1 MRCGKARQWLS
12 LDLDD
17 QLPHDRVIALEHHLD
32 ACSECRAYRD
42 DLVTGHR
49 ILKATESQLS
59 DSFEWRLRLRLNR
72 TLEEA
77 ARLAPA
83 PWLEP
88 SGRIAGWWRHFG
100 VAGAVGLAAVLTVA
114 LFAWPGGEIPLPLA
128 GDSRTESD
136 FEYLVPV
143 ASGEQNSGRVTGL
156 IPSDRR
162 PLSRHADRSAGWQRP
177 VTGGGTGRT
186 GTSGQF
192 LSGWSGRS
200 VSDLQ
205 TINALRI
212 QNERL
217 DTRVRHYQRQLQ
229 TFKAQLDT
237 AGEDH
242 LDLEK
247 AQ

>member
-32 ACSECRAYRD
+32 ACSECRAFRD
-42 DLVTGHR
+42 DLLAGRR
-49 ILKATESQLS
+49 ILKATEPKLS

-83 PWLEP
+83 PWEEP
-88 SGRIAGWWRHFG
+88 SGRVAGWWRHFS
-100 VAGAVGLAAVLTVA
+100 VASSVGLAAVLTIA
-114 LFAWPGGEIPLPLA
+114 LFTWPLGETAPHLA
-128 GDSRTESD
+128 GDGRTESD

-143 ASGEQNSGRVTGL
+143 ASGERDGDRVTGL

-162 PLSRHADRSAGWQRP
+162 PLSGLADRSTGWQRP
-177 VTGGGTGRT
+177 VTGGGTSRSGS
-186 GTSGQF
+186 GGQF

-217 DTRVRHYQRQLQ
+217 DTMVRHYQRQLR

-237 AGEDH
+237 TGEDH
-242 LDLEK
+242 LDLERTR
-247 AQ
+247 